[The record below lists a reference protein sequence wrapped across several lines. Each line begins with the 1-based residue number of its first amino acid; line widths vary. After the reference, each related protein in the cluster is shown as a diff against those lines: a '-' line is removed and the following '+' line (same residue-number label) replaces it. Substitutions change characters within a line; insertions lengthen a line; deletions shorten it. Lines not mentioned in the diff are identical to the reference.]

1 MLQSLAFAE
10 SRPPPPTPGR
20 GRARVERNRVSL
32 LKRGPASPAPAA
44 AGSHEAVLTAS
55 NANPFAV
62 TLVVPIGAA
71 GQKIDAQNQEV
82 GRTDG
87 IVTWSPLLP
96 PGGRAELRYRY

>member
-1 MLQSLAFAE
+1 LGAITDRAVGETIRLAAGVS
-10 SRPPPPTPGR
+10 SRVTVTQATAAPREPALVTPT
-20 GRARVERNRVSL
+20 
-32 LKRGPASPAPAA
+32 AA
-44 AGSHEAVLTAS
+44 ASHEAVLTAS

-62 TLVVPIGAA
+62 TLDVPIGAA
-71 GQKIDAQNQEV
+71 GQKIDAESQEV